1 MFRKNSFT
9 SNRVKSTFGKVGI
22 INEMPELRFSQVVTG
37 RPDQTAGKHLEEPSQ
52 F

>member
-1 MFRKNSFT
+1 MFRKSSFT
-9 SNRVKSTFGKVGI
+9 SNRVKSTFGKVGT